1 MVFKKEVKG
10 KVKKDEDD
18 DDVKDKKFPA
28 FMKKKKK

>member
-18 DDVKDKKFPA
+18 DAKDKKFPA
-28 FMKKKKK
+28 FMKKVKKK